1 MAGMTDEPAPRTGGL
16 ADLWAG
22 LGSLVARTLRWW
34 AVPGWRAHV
43 THALGVFVVGVV
55 GAAIGAALAPSTT
68 ATIGPIQAE
77 VSVVPSLSPGVHLL
91 LPPAGEVDF
100 ATHVAPFA
108 VQARIS
114 EVDLEGARAL
124 IASPAN
130 LRALQATAPEDLR
143 SATLLAAASTAACSF
158 TGALVLSVL
167 VYRRRWIRTAHVAS
181 AVALVLVAVGGG
193 GAWSFDPDKLA
204 QPRFTGLL
212 GQAPYISGRASSLV
226 QRLESYR
233 SGLADIVSGVTT
245 LYAAGDRLPV
255 LPAADDVVPVL
266 HVSDIHLNPL
276 AFDLIERL
284 VTQFR
289 VEVVVDTGDITTW
302 GTEVE
307 SSTLSRIKDVGVPYV
322 FVRGNHDSKL
332 TQQAVAQ
339 NPNAVVLDG
348 DVREVKG
355 IVFAGIGDPRF
366 TADPDAPIADAA
378 TPPASIAPPATAL
391 TSPAPGAASPSRGAS
406 PSVAPSGSPTGSAAT
421 GTPAPS
427 ASASGP
433 SPQGTAL
440 ASPRNEGLD
449 SPDPEVRAGARLLGL
464 IQSWN
469 ARNPTRP
476 VAVAAVHEPY
486 AVPPL
491 LGSVPLVLAGHMHT
505 RSVRLDP
512 SGTRVMIQGSTG
524 GAGISSSSLRQITDG
539 DPVPLDATLLYVARR
554 GERAGQVVAYD
565 EITVGGFGLASV
577 TIDRVV
583 VRPGAEA
590 VLAPG
595 QQGPPTPGPTPS
607 PSTSPTPAPAVGGS
621 PSAGSRRGLGST
633 GHTRRTPSG

>member
-366 TADPDAPIADAA
+366 TPDTTAPIRDAA
-378 TPPASIAPPATAL
+378 PPPATTPANPG
-391 TSPAPGAASPSRGAS
+391 TSTSASPGTSTSAAPGASGT
-406 PSVAPSGSPTGSAAT
+406 PSVSAS
-421 GTPAPS
+421 TPAP
-427 ASASGP
+427 
-433 SPQGTAL
+433 QGTGL
-440 ASPRNEGLD
+440 ASPRGEWLG
-449 SPDPEVRAGARLLGL
+449 SPDPEIRAGARLLDL

-469 ARNPTRP
+469 TRNPDRP

-491 LGSVPLVLAGHMHT
+491 LGSVPLVLAGHMHS
-505 RSVRLDP
+505 RDVRLDP
-512 SGTRVMIQGSTG
+512 SGTRVMVQGSTG
-524 GAGISSSSLRQITDG
+524 GAGISSDSIHRITEG
-539 DPVPLDATLLYVARR
+539 EPVSLDATLLYVARR
-554 GERAGQVVAYD
+554 GERAGEVVAYD

-577 TIDRVV
+577 TLERTVL
-583 VRPGAEA
+583 RPGTEPT
-590 VLAPG
+590 LAPG
-595 QQGPPTPGPTPS
+595 EQGPPATPGATPSPSGTPGPT
-607 PSTSPTPAPAVGGS
+607 
-621 PSAGSRRGLGST
+621 AGSSPGAPP
-633 GHTRRTPSG
+633 PSGGTPGATASTTPPG